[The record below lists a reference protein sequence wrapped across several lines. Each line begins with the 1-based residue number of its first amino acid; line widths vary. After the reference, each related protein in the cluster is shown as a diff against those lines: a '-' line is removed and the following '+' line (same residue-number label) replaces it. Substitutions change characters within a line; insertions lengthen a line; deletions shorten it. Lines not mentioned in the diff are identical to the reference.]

1 MKNAHLLRFPY
12 PSSLRR
18 TNKVASIRRI
28 AGAWHL
34 GIFDQPFQL
43 CYFIILLTGD
53 NERRKM
59 VPCAFH
65 LRRKR
70 K

>member
-12 PSSLRR
+12 PSSSRR
-18 TNKVASIRRI
+18 TNRYASILRI
-28 AGAWHL
+28 AGALHL
-34 GIFDQPFQL
+34 GIFDQPFHR

-59 VPCAFH
+59 SLGAFH